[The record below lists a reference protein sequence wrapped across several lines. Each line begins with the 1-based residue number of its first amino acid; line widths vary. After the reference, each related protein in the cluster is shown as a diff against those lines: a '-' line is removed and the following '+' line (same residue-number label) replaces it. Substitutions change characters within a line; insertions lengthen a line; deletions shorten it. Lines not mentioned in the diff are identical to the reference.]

1 VFLPLLCH
9 WLSPLSSELLYLKGF
24 NQTLTVIAVH
34 LLCSFL
40 LSRLGLPSEELQT
53 RLTWRFG
60 AYQIPK
66 SLVSGCSLKKWSS
79 FNVYSEA
86 SKSTWR
92 SPVYDHF
99 DITLRRDVDVRG
111 SPKGLSFVFTC
122 KVNPA
127 HHPAHTRPRMS
138 TGHGT
143 KNIQDGVKACNK
155 RAGTVTD
162 TTAVKSTGRP
172 YSPAA
177 HRALI
182 AMRCAKNHRPFN
194 SVLDEDYQAEVEML
208 RPGTVL
214 PSPQTVSRDIKAM
227 YAEMSKNVRNYF
239 MVMQSFLRYVT
250 AAILIKY
257 T

>member
-1 VFLPLLCH
+1 
-9 WLSPLSSELLYLKGF
+9 
-24 NQTLTVIAVH
+24 
-34 LLCSFL
+34 
-40 LSRLGLPSEELQT
+40 
-53 RLTWRFG
+53 
-60 AYQIPK
+60 
-66 SLVSGCSLKKWSS
+66 LVSGCSLKKWSS

-155 RAGTVTD
+155 HAGTVTD

-177 HRALI
+177 HRTLI

-208 RPGTVL
+208 CPGTVL
-214 PSPQTVSRDIKAM
+214 PSPQTVSCDIKAM